1 MLFAGS
7 IQLLHFLSNDWSEG
21 NHCSL
26 RSLLQG
32 YFWRFQSLL
41 SCPPCNLHCLLDM
54 FYLLDVVLLETF
66 GLIWLVMF
74 SETKHKIQKELK
86 FTLPGK
92 ERQDSVYSGLQ
103 VNRDYFFSIVKV
115 SFILFFFLEKACHLL
130 PDIEKLLWSLCSS
143 LSQSVAL
150 AYLIYETE
158 KTCFWEYASILCI
171 RHAHSGRLV
180 GIWKSIKLL
189 NLFFLSPELSCITI
203 IESINSSA
211 YHWIQLLWTGNWFE
225 LWACL
230 HPWFC

>member
-1 MLFAGS
+1 MLFLMLFAGS
-7 IQLLHFLSNDWSEG
+7 LQLLHFLSNDWSEG

-26 RSLLQG
+26 WSLLQG

-41 SCPPCNLHCLLDM
+41 SCPLCNLHCLLDM

-103 VNRDYFFSIVKV
+103 VHRDYFFSIVKV
-115 SFILFFFLEKACHLL
+115 SFISFFSWKRPLICCLILNL
-130 PDIEKLLWSLCSS
+130 PDKKLLWSLCSS

-150 AYLIYETE
+150 
-158 KTCFWEYASILCI
+158 
-171 RHAHSGRLV
+171 
-180 GIWKSIKLL
+180 
-189 NLFFLSPELSCITI
+189 P
-203 IESINSSA
+203 
-211 YHWIQLLWTGNWFE
+211 
-225 LWACL
+225 
-230 HPWFC
+230 